1 MKIPVH
7 EGCCMYDGLLCYR
20 VCRVRKLAQKIG
32 AVPTVHL
39 KRARDPAQLRTRH
52 PALSTAWDQQPIGI
66 PIGATPDCRPQP
78 GRTSPDLAWSRIA
91 ENTPTYPF
99 TIHIMKVLRRSPMRI
114 HDVLVH
120 SSLLS
125 AFMKKMAWL

>member
-32 AVPTVHL
+32 AVPMVHL

-52 PALSTAWDQQPIGI
+52 PRTLHSLGPAIDRYPDWRHARLQTTAR
-66 PIGATPDCRPQP
+66 PDF
-78 GRTSPDLAWSRIA
+78 S
-91 ENTPTYPF
+91 
-99 TIHIMKVLRRSPMRI
+99 
-114 HDVLVH
+114 
-120 SSLLS
+120 
-125 AFMKKMAWL
+125 